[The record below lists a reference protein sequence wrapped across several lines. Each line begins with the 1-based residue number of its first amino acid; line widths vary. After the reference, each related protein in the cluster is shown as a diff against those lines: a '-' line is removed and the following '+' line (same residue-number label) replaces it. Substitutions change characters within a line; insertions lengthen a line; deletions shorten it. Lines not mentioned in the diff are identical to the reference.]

1 MITATHNPYSL
12 SMVYAGYKRVGTWWN
27 YKNVI
32 SPFYRLYYVE
42 GGAGRVY
49 VGNTCYEL
57 TAGSLFLI
65 PKFTS
70 HSYKCDDYMDKHYI
84 CFFDDLNGALG
95 LPQPARLRLKVPAQP
110 GDDALVKRYMA
121 LNPHRELTLTDHLR
135 SDPRRTVYEPCGD
148 ADGTDAAARMESA
161 GILLQLFS
169 RFVTAESMKELSGTS
184 LCEQIGLAMRHISL
198 NLDRRIRVTELAELV
213 HVTPAHFA
221 RVFRSITGMVPR
233 EYIQM
238 NRIERAQELLMAT
251 DMNIGQ
257 IAVAVGLDPSQFTQM
272 FTRIVR
278 CPPRRYRLLQMLD
291 YGY

>member
-1 MITATHNPYSL
+1 
-12 SMVYAGYKRVGTWWN
+12 
-27 YKNVI
+27 
-32 SPFYRLYYVE
+32 
-42 GGAGRVY
+42 
-49 VGNTCYEL
+49 
-57 TAGSLFLI
+57 
-65 PKFTS
+65 
-70 HSYKCDDYMDKHYI
+70 
-84 CFFDDLNGALG
+84 
-95 LPQPARLRLKVPAQP
+95 
-110 GDDALVKRYMA
+110 
-121 LNPHRELTLTDHLR
+121 
-135 SDPRRTVYEPCGD
+135 
-148 ADGTDAAARMESA
+148 
-161 GILLQLFS
+161 
-169 RFVTAESMKELSGTS
+169 MKELSGTS

-238 NRIERAQELLMAT
+238 KRIERAQELLMAT

-272 FTRIVR
+272 FTKIVR